1 MALCFLQVGRASG
14 AISAA
19 DLPRVSIRQS
29 EYTQGAS
36 GDLASLV
43 SLADMPNPDP
53 KTDEL
58 LEQAKYL
65 AGELN
70 DQRTITIFSA
80 LLIAEAI
87 RSGTGRITEAITKD
101 Q

>member
-1 MALCFLQVGRASG
+1 
-14 AISAA
+14 
-19 DLPRVSIRQS
+19 
-29 EYTQGAS
+29 
-36 GDLASLV
+36 
-43 SLADMPNPDP
+43 MPNPDP

-58 LEQAKYL
+58 LEQAKHL
-65 AGELN
+65 AGELS
-70 DQRTITIFSA
+70 DQRTITIFCA

>member
-1 MALCFLQVGRASG
+1 
-14 AISAA
+14 
-19 DLPRVSIRQS
+19 
-29 EYTQGAS
+29 
-36 GDLASLV
+36 
-43 SLADMPNPDP
+43 MPNPDP

-58 LEQAKYL
+58 LEQAKHL
-65 AGELN
+65 AGKLN

-87 RSGTGRITEAITKD
+87 RSGTGRITEAIIKD

>member
-1 MALCFLQVGRASG
+1 
-14 AISAA
+14 
-19 DLPRVSIRQS
+19 
-29 EYTQGAS
+29 
-36 GDLASLV
+36 
-43 SLADMPNPDP
+43 MPNADP

-58 LEQAKYL
+58 LAQAKHL
-65 AGELN
+65 AGELS

-87 RSGTGRITEAITKD
+87 RSGTGRITEAMTKD